1 MLIRIF
7 AVLGLCLPMQ
17 AQAQAKVSNFML
29 DNGME
34 VVVVE
39 DHRAPV
45 VVHMVWYKVG
55 AADEAPGKSGIA
67 HFLEHLMFKK
77 TKNLASGE
85 LSDTV
90 AANGGSDNAF
100 TNQDYTAYYQRVAAD
115 RLELMMSMESDRM
128 TGLQLSVDDIAT
140 ERDVVIE
147 ERNQRTESSPGALF
161 NEQKQ
166 AAMYMNHAYGVP
178 VIGWMHEL
186 KKLNFEDAVAFYKLH
201 YAPNNAILVVAGD
214 VTPEQV
220 KILAEQYY
228 GVIPAN
234 PAVQSRARTQE
245 PPHRSARRMTYHD
258 ERVAQP
264 YVSRSY
270 LAPERDS
277 GDQTTAA
284 ALVYL
289 AEILGGSGATS
300 VLGKELQFDTQQA
313 IYTSAYY
320 GGTALD
326 NTTFGLIAVPVP
338 GVSLQQVEDAMDAA
352 IAKFMATGIN
362 LETFERIKMQMR
374 ASEIYAMDNVEGIA
388 NRYGAAL
395 TQGLTIA
402 DVQEW
407 PRILQEVTP
416 DEVMVAARL
425 VFDQKASVTGWL
437 MGPQEE
443 LK

>member
-1 MLIRIF
+1 MIIRF
-7 AVLGLCLPMQ
+7 FTVLGLCLPLQ
-17 AQAQAKVSNFML
+17 ALAQAKVSEFML
-29 DNGME
+29 DNGMQ

-100 TNQDYTAYYQRVAAD
+100 TNQDYTGYYQRVAAD
-115 RLELMMSMESDRM
+115 RLELMMRMEADRM

-161 NEQKQ
+161 NEQRQ
-166 AAMYMNHAYGVP
+166 AAMYMNHNYGVP
-178 VIGWMHEL
+178 VIGWMHEIE
-186 KKLNFEDAVAFYKLH
+186 KLNFDDAVAFYKLH

-214 VTPEQV
+214 VTPGQV
-220 KILAEQYY
+220 KTLSEQYY

-234 PAVQSRARTQE
+234 PKVQPRLRTQE
-245 PPHRSARRMTYHD
+245 PPHRSARRMTYYD

-270 LAPERDS
+270 LAPKRDS
-277 GDQTTAA
+277 GDQKTAA

-300 VLGKELQFDTQQA
+300 VLGKALQFDTQQA

-320 GGTALD
+320 GGTSLD
-326 NTTFGLIAVPVP
+326 DTTFGLIAVPVP
-338 GVSLQQVEDAMDAA
+338 DVTLQQVEDAMDDA
-352 IAKFMATGIN
+352 IAKFMATGID
-362 LETFERIKMQMR
+362 LEIFKRIKIQMR

-395 TQGLTIA
+395 TQGLTIS
-402 DVQEW
+402 DVQDW
-407 PRILQEVTP
+407 PRILQAVTT
-416 DEVMVAARL
+416 DEVMTAARL
-425 VFDQKASVTGWL
+425 VFNQKASVTGWL
-437 MGPQEE
+437 MGMQED